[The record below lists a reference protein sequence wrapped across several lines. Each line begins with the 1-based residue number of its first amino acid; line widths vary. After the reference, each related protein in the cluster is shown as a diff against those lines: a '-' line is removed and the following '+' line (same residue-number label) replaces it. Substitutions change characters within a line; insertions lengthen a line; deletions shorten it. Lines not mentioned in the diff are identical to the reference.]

1 MARIAAPQRAALS
14 RRTFRFF
21 GDLSRHNR
29 KAWMAAN
36 RERYQADVVAPL
48 RGLVEAL
55 APAVLSLHGGFE
67 TSARFGANLSRINRD
82 IRFAKDKTPYRTR
95 MYVSFSR
102 AGISDGAELF
112 VGIGDDVSVGFRS
125 YGMSSGSAL
134 RAIGA
139 SRATDNPERL
149 MGASRHLKRRYES
162 YWYSAGKGAWT
173 RHAGFPGKADDWERL
188 KGLVVRKRLSPTAAL
203 RTSFIR
209 DVAKTFEELFPLYRF
224 AVMAD

>member
-1 MARIAAPQRAALS
+1 MSEPAGAVLS
-14 RRTFRFF
+14 RNTFRFF
-21 GDLSRHNR
+21 GELSRHNR
-29 KAWMAAN
+29 KSWMDAN

-55 APAVLSLHGGFE
+55 TPALLSLNGGFE
-67 TSARFGANLSRINRD
+67 TGGRFGANLSRINRD

-95 MYVSFSR
+95 MYVFFSR

-125 YGMSSGSAL
+125 YGTSARSAL

-139 SRATDNPERL
+139 SRAADNPHWL
-149 MGASRHLKRRYES
+149 VGAARHLRRRYES
-162 YWYSAGKGAWT
+162 YWYSAGKGAWMT
-173 RHAGFPGKADDWERL
+173 HAGFPGKPEDWERL
-188 KGLVVRKRLSPTAAL
+188 KGLVVRKHLSPAAAL
-203 RTSFIR
+203 RPGFVCN
-209 DVAKTFEELFPLYRF
+209 VAKTFEDLFPLYRF